1 MTVIII
7 QDNCVDNRKWLSP
20 NYRFVWVVLNRG
32 REKVCKGRKTAISSE
47 KQNNHSKG
55 WRNYGDGQCKIGI
68 YFIGSGSKKRIMAIV
83 LTFQM
88 FQNTLRHQKLR
99 VLRHYGYQREA
110 NKQRVQKHTGNRC
123 RLNWLQLI
131 KRQSQTKNVCCG
143 GYQKLVI

>member
-47 KQNNHSKG
+47 YWRNHSKG

-99 VLRHYGYQREA
+99 HYGYQRET

-123 RLNWLQLI
+123 RLNWSQLI
-131 KRQSQTKNVCCG
+131 NRQSQTKNVGCG